1 MTSHANDYWD
11 DQAGNFDSEPD
22 HGLGDVAVR
31 AAWRELLVPLL
42 PPPPASVADL
52 GCGTGSLTLLL
63 ADQGYD
69 VCGFDLSARMLD
81 AARNKLSDANL
92 GARFIRSDVSRP
104 PRRRRSA
111 DVVLERHVL
120 WAVDDPGDAV
130 ARWCELLRPGGT
142 LLLIEGRW
150 STGGGITAPDAES
163 LVRRC
168 GRISE
173 VIELPDARL
182 WGRRINDVRY
192 ALVSRG

>member
-1 MTSHANDYWD
+1 MTSHADDYWD
-11 DQAGNFDSEPD
+11 EQAAGYDSEPD
-22 HGLGDVAVR
+22 HGLGDTLVR
-31 AAWRELLVPLL
+31 EAWRELLLSIL
-42 PPPPASVADL
+42 PAPPATVADL

-63 ADQGYD
+63 AEHGYD
-69 VCGFDLSARMLD
+69 VCGLDLSARMLG

-92 GARFIRSDVSRP
+92 GARFVRSDVSRP
-104 PRRRRSA
+104 PLRRRSV

-150 STGGGITAPDAES
+150 STGGGIAAPDTES

-168 GRISE
+168 GRTSE
-173 VIELPDARL
+173 VMELPEARL
-182 WGRRINDVRY
+182 WGREIDDVRY